1 MTRYRTWRR
10 DDLTISTDPARI
22 DIDFVFRFL
31 SEDSYWAAG
40 VAREVV
46 ERSIEHS
53 MVFGLYREQKQIGFA
68 RVVSDRATFAWL
80 ADVFVA
86 EGERSRGLSKW
97 LMECVMEHADL
108 QRLRR
113 WMLATRDAHELY
125 RRYGFSELAEP
136 ARFMEIHQ
144 PYR

>member
-53 MVFGLYREQKQIGFA
+53 IVFGLYRGQQQVGFA

-86 EGERSRGLSKW
+86 EDERSRGLSKW
-97 LMECVMEHADL
+97 LMDCVMEHADL
-108 QRLRR
+108 RGLRR

-125 RRYGFSELAEP
+125 RRYGFAELAEP

>member
-125 RRYGFSELAEP
+125 RRYGFAELAEP
-136 ARFMEIHQ
+136 AQFMEIHQ

>member
-125 RRYGFSELAEP
+125 RRYGFAELAEP